1 MHNHRIRLNFYGRPE
16 TVTIPTTD
24 EEYTRFLDNVKRLAG
39 GDRGVPAFYL
49 FSATPEVSVIVSVAD
64 VQTAHCLKGA
74 DGGFPDFLGGQ
85 DVAFHLRGR
94 MSPFQLKLPRGGPI
108 ADMLLGLTDTLYG
121 EEIPGCV
128 MLADEYS
135 QPLFMRLDEIQFVAF
150 RGRILL
156 DHS

>member
-1 MHNHRIRLNFYGRPE
+1 MHNHRIRLTFYGRPE
-16 TVTIPTTD
+16 TLTIPTTD
-24 EEYTRFLDNVKRLAG
+24 EEYSRFLENVKRLAA

-49 FSATPEVSVIVSVAD
+49 FSATTEVSVLVAVGD

-74 DGGFPDFLGGQ
+74 DGQFPDLLGGQ

-94 MSPFQLKLPRGGPI
+94 MNPFQLKLPRGGPI

-128 MLADEYS
+128 MLADEYG
-135 QPLFMRLDEIQFVAF
+135 QPLFLRLDEVQFVAF